1 VFVLV
6 GVVAAPHA
14 AVAYDTLPD
23 TPDIAAAKGQV
34 SSLQAQAREVAR
46 QLAAVVAEVKT
57 LDKQIADLGLYFP
70 LLERA
75 EKHWRHV
82 LTRRAVEMYM
92 FHSAAEPRVALE
104 LLESP
109 DLIAAVRTAR
119 LAHDAQTAEIEKIY
133 WAQDLYQRVLTLQT
147 ALKAQR
153 VEKLGEIQS
162 LQHEQAEIDERT
174 AAAAALVRRLEIEEA
189 QRQYVLALQRIAE
202 AEAAANAPPAE
213 LPPPPPAWENQSDI
227 ADGDAALLI
236 PIADLICP
244 VQGTVQFTNDW
255 GNPRSGWRFHSGTDI
270 FAPRGRPDVAVADGV
285 ARMTVSPKA
294 GNSIWLD
301 ADHGVSYFYA
311 HLDSWEGDWPGGSR
325 RVTQGEVIGYVGNT
339 GNAAGGPTHT
349 HFQIHPGGGG
359 AVNPYST
366 LLAICTDT

>member
-1 VFVLV
+1 VLV
-6 GVVAAPHA
+6 GIVAAPHTA
-14 AVAYDTLPD
+14 LAYDTLPD

-34 SSLQAQAREVAR
+34 SSLQAQARAVA
-46 QLAAVVAEVKT
+46 QELAAVVVEVKR
-57 LDKQIADLGLYFP
+57 LDEQIADLDLYFP

-75 EKHWRHV
+75 ERHWRRV
-82 LTRRAVEMYM
+82 LMRRAVDMYM
-92 FHSAAEPRVALE
+92 FHSAAEPRVMLE

-109 DLIAAVRTAR
+109 DLVSAARTER
-119 LAHDAQTAEIEKIY
+119 LAHDAQRAEIEKIY
-133 WAQDLYQRVLTLQT
+133 WARDLYQRVLTLQN
-147 ALKAQR
+147 AFKAQR
-153 VEKLGEIQS
+153 EERLQQIQS

-189 QRQYVLALQRIAE
+189 QRQYVLALERIAA
-202 AEAAANAPPAE
+202 AEAANAPPAE

-236 PIADLICP
+236 PIAELICP
-244 VQGTVQFTNDW
+244 VEGDVQFTNDW
-255 GNPRSGWRFHSGTDI
+255 GNPRSGWRFHSGTDV
-270 FAPRGRPDVAVADGV
+270 FAPLGRPNVAVADGI
-285 ARMTVSPKA
+285 ARMTSSPKA
-294 GNSIWLD
+294 GQSIWLD

-311 HLDSWEGDWPGGSR
+311 HLSDWEGEWPGGSR
-325 RVTQGEVIGYVGNT
+325 RVKKGDVIGYTGNT

-349 HFQIHPGGGG
+349 HFQIHPNGAG